1 MIMPPRIPYLTFL
14 SRSLTPALT
23 LALGLA
29 LSGCGDEAVPVPVPD
44 TDEDLARQIAA
55 GIVQA
60 CPAAALDD
68 EAARDAC
75 ADGLTE
81 LTVLRD
87 AMSEPFFWG
96 AQKADAGY
104 DFAPSGK
111 TDFNPLVWR
120 RMYLST
126 YAFPGE
132 YRIEKVDDL
141 TVIHLEHQ
149 FRNGLDIGAY
159 PYPFWHSKDKWDSYQ
174 LSSEVLLFIR
184 QGKLIGALR
193 SAEKDAAKPSFP
205 HAWDGQWHWTGEE
218 GAEPYAAL
226 YTYLFKPENPHVTR
240 LDDAYRALE
249 EELRAETC
257 ITCHSP
263 DNLVKMNPLEL
274 FSYPNQAITARYD
287 IVSQLEHNI
296 MPPASGTA
304 PPGMPDE
311 SRRQRLVNL
320 AGAFASAADQA
331 LAYEG
336 EPFAGPPAP

>member
-1 MIMPPRIPYLTFL
+1 MTMPLRIPYRTFL
-14 SRSLTPALT
+14 SRFLTPALT
-23 LALGLA
+23 LTLGLA
-29 LSGCGDEAVPVPVPD
+29 LSGCGDEAVPAPD
-44 TDEDLARQIAA
+44 PDEDLAREIAE

-60 CPAAALDD
+60 CPAAAVDD
-68 EAARDAC
+68 AAARDAC
-75 ADGLTE
+75 ADRLTQ
-81 LTVLRD
+81 LAVLRD

-111 TDFNPLVWR
+111 THFNPLVWR

-141 TVIHLEHQ
+141 TVIHLAHQ
-149 FRNGLDIGAY
+149 FRNGLDMGAY

-174 LSSEVLLFIR
+174 QSAEVMFFIR
-184 QGKLIGALR
+184 GGKLIGALR
-193 SAEKDAAKPSFP
+193 SAEKDAAKPNFP

-218 GAEPYAAL
+218 GAEPYVTL
-226 YTYLFKPENPHVTR
+226 YSYLFKPQNPHVTR

-274 FSYPNQAITARYD
+274 FSYPNQAIAGRYD
-287 IVSQLEHNI
+287 IVAQLEHNI
-296 MPPASGTA
+296 MPPASGDA

-311 SRRQRLVNL
+311 GRRQRLINL
-320 AGAFASAADQA
+320 ASEFAAAADQA
-331 LAYEG
+331 LAHEG
-336 EPFAGPPAP
+336 EHVVGPPTP